1 MVFDPI
7 KTQVYI
13 NCGGKS
19 GSKTLEKSLSQYY
32 KCIHTHGNY
41 YFQKYIIKSK
51 EYTLYQAI
59 KESMKHYDN
68 VYVIDSYRT
77 PIERAISSCFQ
88 NNPNITLDAF
98 NYNLLIG
105 ENYSCIEETLYEFG
119 LPPLKKFDY
128 EKKYVLIKHQN
139 LNIIKIRL
147 SDINEWSNILENVF
161 NHPITVLP
169 DNLSENKKYYDNYK
183 LFLNKIKIPKLYF
196 DCLISSNEF
205 NIFNNKEEKN
215 NYVNLWKN
223 HVINKKVLIENLPDD
238 FDWNTYVSINKGRLE
253 QMNELEVCIHYAQ
266 TGRFE
271 GKKYK

>member
-32 KCIHTHGNY
+32 KCIHTHGNF

-105 ENYSCIEETLYEFG
+105 ENYSCIEETLYEFE
-119 LPPLKKFDY
+119 LPPLKQFDY
-128 EKKYVLIKHQN
+128 EKKYVLIKHKN

-161 NHPITVLP
+161 NHPITILP

-238 FDWNTYVSINKGRLE
+238 FDWNTYVLINKGRLE